1 MIAIKLRDFRGCER
15 AEIECA
21 PLALLAGKNAAG
33 KSSVAQ
39 AVGAAA
45 SGNALPVAGLTK
57 TQGGLL
63 VRTGAAN
70 GTVEL
75 VGDGGTVWMAWPA
88 AAARQEGGDPPQAS
102 QYAAGLSSVLT
113 LPQRDRARV
122 LSDVLKA
129 LPTHDDV
136 SAALAEKGWAPER
149 CEAAWKLIEE
159 QGWDGAYAA
168 RRDRGAEFK
177 GRWRQ
182 VTGAN
187 YGSRIAAA
195 WRPDLADLDEGE
207 LIDAVRHARAGLE
220 KAQTAAAV
228 SSVEQAQLRTE
239 ASLVGALTATEVIAA
254 TDVDRAQA
262 EVSAAQQARAA
273 LPSAEQPITHPCPY
287 CNEPVIVQNAR
298 PRLIKSEV
306 APLQDSE
313 LKARR
318 MAIAEAD
325 GKIAHAGDALNAA
338 RQKLAAARAAVENAR
353 RAQERIAANPGTAEP
368 GMSVEALRAEVSR
381 TEKRLAEYRTKVEAD
396 EINAQIERNE
406 QLLEV
411 LAGDGLRAKK
421 LSRVLDVFVGR
432 QLKALTDAAGWAAVT
447 IDAEMNVSMGLPY
460 PLLSKSEQ
468 YRVRAVL
475 QVAMA
480 IIDGS
485 DLVVLDEADIL
496 DGPTRSGLFKM
507 LDAATQEG
515 LAALVCMTLSRRDQA
530 PDLAAIGL
538 GRSYWLEA
546 GVAEPIGQ
554 EAQAA

>member
-1 MIAIKLRDFRGCER
+1 MIAISLRDFRGCER
-15 AEIECA
+15 ADLIVD
-21 PLALLAGKNAAG
+21 PLCLLAGVNAAG

-57 TQGGLL
+57 AMTGML
-63 VRTGAAN
+63 VRSGAAN

-88 AAARQEGGDPPQAS
+88 AAARQEGGEPPQAS

-136 SAALAEKGWAPER
+136 STALAEVGWAPER

-159 QGWDGAYAA
+159 QGWDGAHAA

-207 LIDAVRHARAGLE
+207 LIDAVREARAGLE

-239 ASLVGALTATEVIAA
+239 ASLVGALTAAEAIAA
-254 TDVDRAQA
+254 GDVDRAQA
-262 EVSAAQQARAA
+262 EVAAAQEARAA
-273 LPSAEQPITHPCPY
+273 LPSAEQPATHPCPY
-287 CNEPVIVQNAR
+287 CSEPIIVQNAR
-298 PRLIKSEV
+298 PRLVKSEV

-318 MAIAEAD
+318 LAIADAD

-338 RQKLAAARAAVENAR
+338 RQKLAAAQAAVENAR
-353 RAQERIAANPGTAEP
+353 RAQERIAANPGSAEP
-368 GMSVEALRAEVSR
+368 GMSVEALRAEVAR

-468 YRVRAVL
+468 YRVRAVF

-515 LAALVCMTLSRRDQA
+515 LAALVCMTLSRKDQA

>member
-15 AEIECA
+15 ADLECA
-21 PLALLAGKNAAG
+21 PIALLAGKNAAG

-57 TQGGLL
+57 AMTGML
-63 VRTGAAN
+63 VRSGAAN

-75 VGDGGTVWMAWPA
+75 TGDGGTVWMAWPA
-88 AAARQEGGDPPQAS
+88 AAARQEGGEPPQAS

-136 SAALAEKGWAPER
+136 STALAEVGWAPER

-159 QGWDGAYAA
+159 QGWDGAHAA
-168 RRDRGAEFK
+168 RRDRGAELK

-239 ASLVGALTATEVIAA
+239 ASLVGALTASEAIAA

-262 EVSAAQQARAA
+262 EVSAAQEARAA
-273 LPSAEQPITHPCPY
+273 LPSAEQPVTHPCPY
-287 CNEPVIVQNAR
+287 CDQPIIVQNAR
-298 PRLIKSEV
+298 PRLVKSEV

-318 MAIAEAD
+318 LAIADAD

-338 RQKLAAARAAVENAR
+338 RQKLAKAQAAVENAR
-353 RAQERIAANPGTAEP
+353 RAQERIAASPGTAEP
-368 GMSVEALRAEVSR
+368 GMSVEALRAEVAR

-447 IDAEMNVSMGLPY
+447 VDAEMNVAMGLPY
-460 PLLSKSEQ
+460 ALLSKSEQ
-468 YRVRAVL
+468 YRVRAVF

-530 PDLAAIGL
+530 PDLAAIGM